1 MKNMLRVLVFVIL
14 LAALVLLA
22 VMMITGRAG
31 PMINNLYGS
40 WRSTQSGLTLDFR
53 QNGHLLMTN
62 QGVIQDSVFELTGA
76 ANDTLVI
83 KPNGDV
89 PTDQG
94 SSLTFTLNGDT
105 LTLMVQG
112 QPQDFTRQK

>member
-40 WRSTQSGLTLDFR
+40 WRSTQSGLTLDFH
-53 QNGHLLMTN
+53 QDGHLLMTN
-62 QGVIQDSVFELTGA
+62 QGVTQDVVFELTGA
-76 ANDTLVI
+76 ASDTLVI
-83 KPNGDV
+83 KPTQDV
-89 PTDQG
+89 PTAQG
-94 SSLTFTLNGDT
+94 SSVTFTLSGDT
-105 LTLMVQG
+105 LTLMIQG
-112 QPQDFTRQK
+112 QPQAFTRQK